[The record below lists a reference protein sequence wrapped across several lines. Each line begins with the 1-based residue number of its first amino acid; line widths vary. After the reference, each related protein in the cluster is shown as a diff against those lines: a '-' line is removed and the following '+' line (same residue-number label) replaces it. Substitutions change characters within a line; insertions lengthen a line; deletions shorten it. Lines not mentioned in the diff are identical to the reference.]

1 MSCYVLLV
9 AGDVDWLR
17 REFLPRALGDTLLHA
32 LGPMHPVR
40 RVPEGE
46 LRAYDPADCGTSPG
60 EIISGMGLFCQG
72 ARSEVDDSA
81 GAAVGAG
88 GDGAAAVVGDGGDS
102 AVAAVGEGVDSA
114 AAAVGEGVDSAD
126 AVMCEGGDRAAAAVR
141 EAGESAAAAFGKEGD
156 SAAIGTVMSLHTG
169 MWWGMGDLGHVLVNQ
184 RVGNQWCVSATLS
197 GMSEDDSFLYLH
209 VCK

>member
-1 MSCYVLLV
+1 M
-9 AGDVDWLR
+9 
-17 REFLPRALGDTLLHA
+17 LHA

-46 LRAYDPADCGTSPG
+46 LRAYDPVDCGTSPG

-88 GDGAAAVVGDGGDS
+88 GDGAAAVVGDGGES
-102 AVAAVGEGVDSA
+102 AVAAVGEGVDN
-114 AAAVGEGVDSAD
+114 AD
-126 AVMCEGGDRAAAAVR
+126 AVMCEGGDSAAAAVG
-141 EAGESAAAAFGKEGD
+141 EGGESAAAAFGEGVD